1 MKSPSMRAAL
11 PAVLLLGA
19 CAAAPDRFYALS
31 PSPPA
36 AQPAH
41 PTAHLRLDVTVPS
54 LIDRPE
60 MVVATSQNGIL
71 ILEHERWAAPVSD
84 QVAEVLARDI
94 ENERSDLLV
103 GDRRFDQASTP
114 TVSLKVDIVRMGAQR
129 GGQAVLEAHWR
140 IVDAGA
146 GEDQLG
152 AAVLSAPVGADGY
165 AAIAQAYSRLL
176 GELAEKLAAG
186 VRRQ

>member
-1 MKSPSMRAAL
+1 MRAA
-11 PAVLLLGA
+11 PAALLLLGA

-31 PSPPA
+31 AVPPPA
-36 AQPAH
+36 QPGH

-60 MVVATSQNGIL
+60 MVVATAPNGIL

-84 QVAEVLARDI
+84 QVTEVLARDI
-94 ENERSDLLV
+94 ENERGDLIV
-103 GDRRFDQASTP
+103 ADRRFDQASSP
-114 TVSLKVDIVRMGAQR
+114 ALLLKVDIVRMEAQR

-146 GEDQLG
+146 GTDQLG
-152 AAVLSAPVGADGY
+152 ASVQSTPVGADGY
-165 AAIAQAYSRLL
+165 AAIPQAYSRLL
-176 GELAEKLAAG
+176 GELAEKMAAG